1 MPSCGP
7 TRTSTLSSASSSSS
21 SRTST
26 RSSSARRART
36 PRTRGTRKRPATPS
50 PPSSTADRPLTRAL
64 TRRTTMSD
72 LTQAH
77 KSLTDHLETLESQLQ
92 GSLAKW
98 DGAARSAY
106 ATAKAT
112 WDKAARHMQE
122 VIQKSGTVLGQ
133 ITENY
138 DSNERRIQSSWQ

>member
-1 MPSCGP
+1 
-7 TRTSTLSSASSSSS
+7 
-21 SRTST
+21 
-26 RSSSARRART
+26 
-36 PRTRGTRKRPATPS
+36 
-50 PPSSTADRPLTRAL
+50 
-64 TRRTTMSD
+64 MSD
-72 LTQAH
+72 FTAVNAAAMQEGISDLNQAH

-122 VIQKSGTVLGQ
+122 VIQKSGSVLGQ
-133 ITENY
+133 IPENN
-138 DSNERRIQSSWQ
+138 DTNEGRIQSPWQ